1 MIKEAWGML
10 SSTLDVQ
17 TAMMDMEK
25 RQEKG
30 ELPEEEMEKLN
41 KDLVG
46 KVVTSDFI
54 QVAESAHLPPLIYF
68 YAQLLLISWKGTR
81 FESGAILRLP
91 TVTDE
96 TIMNR
101 AKALLLIGLIFKEV
115 QPDESDGERRELERL
130 LVNPLKPQ
138 EHRCPSLWLAES
150 TLTHLT
156 QQLSDKHPLQP
167 QKPETETRSSNSLP
181 FDLGRFSFRY
191 YLWASHSNRNQIRI
205 AIIRIDGPQAVE
217 VYHSIT
223 RPIRP
228 TATQAQAQNVIDP
241 EAVLLRFDHPKQA
254 ASNIEFHLHGSP
266 AVAKALL
273 STLSKI
279 DHLRLAQP
287 GEFTRRRFDRAHG
300 SMDINKILGLKHL
313 IDAETEEQR
322 RWAVSEFDSKFDQTY
337 QEMRRKLKSSM
348 ALCEAIIDFSEDG
361 SIDDRETWKQVIDHL
376 IDLQST
382 INDQL
387 SHSQRR
393 EKISMGIKVSLYGSP
408 NVGKS
413 TLFNYLV
420 NREAAIVSPYPGT
433 TRDIIEV
440 SIDYHGFPIILSDTA
455 GLRSST
461 DPVEEIGIGRAK
473 ENIGKADVRLLLVS
487 ATDEISFHNQD
498 SVLEREAEDNR
509 PTMILVTK
517 TDLIDDSSRSID
529 GLIKKLK
536 FHFLASS
543 YGSDALDKQNSFYL
557 TNYQKIQLEKI
568 LSHIETFIN
577 RLSVHL
583 SGPSSEEDQHT
594 DQDLDLVILIEEL
607 RLVSG
612 LLSKLSFTNL
622 PPSQLDHHHHSHE
635 ISTEEILGE
644 IFQSFWLPSAL
655 VTKRT
660 APSGNRR
667 PPFHQ
672 VQIHRGQVL
681 SGRSIR
687 NAKPAPP
694 STASSGTRLWHSI
707 VPSTSPHQA
716 WTWVTHGTPGRPLPS
731 TAELPSQGDLN
742 FKELS
747 NTLEVRVL
755 NDSGHMTPAGGPK
768 PSCDQSRRGESPCKA
783 PEALKKPR
791 ALRRESRC
799 TSQVRMLSSTNILG
813 RSPAHFTRSD
823 RYKLDTDY
831 ANKASKHTSTAPNPK
846 FFGGSR
852 PSTLPP
858 PKSSRGPF
866 WSHLPGNEFI
876 REHYSCQILD
886 WDPPK
891 DIDQKAALAAHAMVI
906 ELKNAVAAKAAGVYL
921 NALHDSHMIYIPFVY
936 KIMTK
941 KLKAHHEASIPKLF
955 ERERLTFTKN
965 RAVNYRF
972 RFVNHE
978 AKLVKLLSDGRVPLK
993 RSNYQ
998 LTATA
1003 EYLNLR
1009 FQPPRNQLD
1018 SHYLEDIVA
1027 MEETKNSLITRLKS
1041 QAEVIN
1047 RGILDILAVFPSD
1060 PRDWTNSPFRNYLK
1074 EVLVRKNRHPQ
1085 SLPLSG
1091 TNIPFTIQQ
1100 KIAEIVYSV
1109 DPLQEQSLATPIKYH
1124 TRSDDYFAILGDFD
1138 LDLRSEKRAPTLLP
1152 KIIHD
1157 YFETKFNKLEKV
1169 QQRIL
1174 SQTIPQQSPTRR

>member
-1 MIKEAWGML
+1 MSFPSGWL
-10 SSTLDVQ
+10 SRHSPI
-17 TAMMDMEK
+17 
-25 RQEKG
+25 
-30 ELPEEEMEKLN
+30 LPSNYPMSILFS
-41 KDLVG
+41 LR
-46 KVVTSDFI
+46 S
-54 QVAESAHLPPLIYF
+54 Q
-68 YAQLLLISWKGTR
+68 R
-81 FESGAILRLP
+81 LRLGLP
-91 TVTDE
+91 T
-96 TIMNR
+96 
-101 AKALLLIGLIFKEV
+101 
-115 QPDESDGERRELERL
+115 
-130 LVNPLKPQ
+130 
-138 EHRCPSLWLAES
+138 
-150 TLTHLT
+150 
-156 QQLSDKHPLQP
+156 LS
-167 QKPETETRSSNSLP
+167 RSIWV
-181 FDLGRFSFRY
+181 G
-191 YLWASHSNRNQIRI
+191 SHSDTIYGPATPTGI
-205 AIIRIDGPQAVE
+205 KSALAIIRIDGPQAVE

-228 TATQAQAQNVIDP
+228 TATQAQAQVCLPPPPGKVRLRKVVCPITQNVIDP

-348 ALCEAIIDFSEDG
+348 ALCEAIIDF
-361 SIDDRETWKQVIDHL
+361 IIDHL

-536 FHFLASS
+536 FHFPGVPIHPISVFDKVDQHGMSRFIKSFEDFLRSS

-644 IFQSFWLPSAL
+644 IFQSFCIG
-655 VTKRT
+655 K
-660 APSGNRR
+660 
-667 PPFHQ
+667 
-672 VQIHRGQVL
+672 
-681 SGRSIR
+681 
-687 NAKPAPP
+687 
-694 STASSGTRLWHSI
+694 
-707 VPSTSPHQA
+707 
-716 WTWVTHGTPGRPLPS
+716 
-731 TAELPSQGDLN
+731 
-742 FKELS
+742 
-747 NTLEVRVL
+747 
-755 NDSGHMTPAGGPK
+755 
-768 PSCDQSRRGESPCKA
+768 
-783 PEALKKPR
+783 
-791 ALRRESRC
+791 
-799 TSQVRMLSSTNILG
+799 
-813 RSPAHFTRSD
+813 
-823 RYKLDTDY
+823 
-831 ANKASKHTSTAPNPK
+831 
-846 FFGGSR
+846 
-852 PSTLPP
+852 
-858 PKSSRGPF
+858 
-866 WSHLPGNEFI
+866 
-876 REHYSCQILD
+876 
-886 WDPPK
+886 
-891 DIDQKAALAAHAMVI
+891 
-906 ELKNAVAAKAAGVYL
+906 
-921 NALHDSHMIYIPFVY
+921 
-936 KIMTK
+936 
-941 KLKAHHEASIPKLF
+941 
-955 ERERLTFTKN
+955 
-965 RAVNYRF
+965 
-972 RFVNHE
+972 
-978 AKLVKLLSDGRVPLK
+978 
-993 RSNYQ
+993 
-998 LTATA
+998 
-1003 EYLNLR
+1003 
-1009 FQPPRNQLD
+1009 
-1018 SHYLEDIVA
+1018 
-1027 MEETKNSLITRLKS
+1027 
-1041 QAEVIN
+1041 
-1047 RGILDILAVFPSD
+1047 
-1060 PRDWTNSPFRNYLK
+1060 
-1074 EVLVRKNRHPQ
+1074 
-1085 SLPLSG
+1085 
-1091 TNIPFTIQQ
+1091 
-1100 KIAEIVYSV
+1100 
-1109 DPLQEQSLATPIKYH
+1109 
-1124 TRSDDYFAILGDFD
+1124 
-1138 LDLRSEKRAPTLLP
+1138 
-1152 KIIHD
+1152 
-1157 YFETKFNKLEKV
+1157 
-1169 QQRIL
+1169 
-1174 SQTIPQQSPTRR
+1174 